1 MYGVVACGGCGG
13 CPVAVA
19 SRHGRSGPVGTAL
32 PASSWVFD
40 SGLALVAAGLATAL
54 LVSMPVGSGPPRG
67 RFAFGVW
74 DGVAAHLAVGGAA
87 GVPRGRAGPHRGQRL
102 AGAALSLPPFLLG
115 PAILVAVYSVATC
128 GSQWLSVAG
137 LAVAGRHAG
146 RFRAGSLYRLGGVLA
161 GGRAKLCRR
170 RGPAW

>member
-1 MYGVVACGGCGG
+1 VYGVVACGGCGG

-19 SRHGRSGPVGTAL
+19 SRH
-32 PASSWVFD
+32 
-40 SGLALVAAGLATAL
+40 
-54 LVSMPVGSGPPRG
+54 
-67 RFAFGVW
+67 
-74 DGVAAHLAVGGAA
+74 AVGGAA

-102 AGAALSLPPFLLG
+102 AGAALSLPPFFLG

-146 RFRAGSLYRLGGVLA
+146 RFFVPFGWRSGRWASQAVPQARSSMVRDGRGGNRWRATWAPGQHGARLA
-161 GGRAKLCRR
+161 E
-170 RGPAW
+170 